1 VVQFVLTHTCVFL
14 CSNVEQ
20 FPDDDNYRRV
30 RISSEHFGSK
40 VWDYPCCQD
49 FLIRAG
55 WMEVSLLA
63 KTVNKYCIRDSF
75 GGLYSFSGISCSD
88 EQYDNDLVKP

>member
-1 VVQFVLTHTCVFL
+1 MTQLQVYIVIHTASVIFNCDIMGGKCPFDKHR
-14 CSNVEQ
+14 NVEQ

-30 RISSEHFGSK
+30 RISSEQFSSK

-55 WMEVSLLA
+55 WMEVRLQ
-63 KTVNKYCIRDSF
+63 NIP
-75 GGLYSFSGISCSD
+75 
-88 EQYDNDLVKP
+88 YDIHY